1 MASMRNETS
10 ISHVMHGKS
19 TFRSVDDRIGR
30 LAEGQHGVVSR
41 RQLIEMGVDRGA
53 VEDRISRGQL
63 RRVQWGVY
71 AVGHRPA
78 SRESRWI
85 AAVLSAGPA
94 AVLSHR
100 SAGSLWRIF
109 PSMSILPEV
118 TRATRIKVRPG
129 LRGHTGALMP
139 DEITC
144 VDGIPVTTPPRTVL
158 DVAAQSTTRQLE
170 RALNEMEVRGITDKL
185 SIPDLLERYPRQR
198 GSAKLKA
205 LLADETAARGVTR
218 EELEKRFADILAV
231 SDLPRPRLNADLAVR
246 GRFYEA
252 DCLWAEQRL
261 IVELDGRA
269 THGTRRAF
277 ESDRERDR
285 LLQSDGWRVVRIT
298 WRQLHDDAASVVADL
313 RRMLRAGSGPPT
325 L

>member
-1 MASMRNETS
+1 M
-10 ISHVMHGKS
+10 V
-19 TFRSVDDRIGR
+19 
-30 LAEGQHGVVSR
+30 
-41 RQLIEMGVDRGA
+41 
-53 VEDRISRGQL
+53 
-63 RRVQWGVY
+63 
-71 AVGHRPA
+71 
-78 SRESRWI
+78 
-85 AAVLSAGPA
+85 AVLSAGPA

-100 SAGSLWRIF
+100 SAGTLWRIF

-118 TRATRIKVRPG
+118 TRPTRMKARPG
-129 LRGHTGALMP
+129 LRGHTGVLMS

-144 VDGIPVTTPPRTVL
+144 AEGIPVTTPPRTML
-158 DVAAQSTTRQLE
+158 DLAAQSTMRQLE
-170 RALNEMEVRGITDKL
+170 MALNEMEVRGITDKL
-185 SIPDLLERYPRQR
+185 SIPDLLERYPRQC
-198 GSAKLKA
+198 GSSKLKA

-218 EELEKRFADILAV
+218 EELEKRFADILGGT
-231 SDLPRPRLNADLAVR
+231 DLPRPRLNANVAVR

-269 THGTRRAF
+269 AHGTRGAF

-298 WRQLHDDAASVVADL
+298 WRQLHDDAVAVVADL
-313 RRMLRAGSGPPT
+313 QRMLRTGSGPPT